1 MSEAEPNLQTTDFE
15 DKAIADPIYDFE
27 HLGGRIAE
35 SLVLAAKAQVDEA
48 QSLLDQTKALADSI
62 RAQVSVQTEALAA
75 FNARLKTF
83 GGELLEAHKKFNGG
97 SHAIDQGSARR
108 HD

>member
-48 QSLLDQTKALADSI
+48 QSLLDQT
-62 RAQVSVQTEALAA
+62 EALAA